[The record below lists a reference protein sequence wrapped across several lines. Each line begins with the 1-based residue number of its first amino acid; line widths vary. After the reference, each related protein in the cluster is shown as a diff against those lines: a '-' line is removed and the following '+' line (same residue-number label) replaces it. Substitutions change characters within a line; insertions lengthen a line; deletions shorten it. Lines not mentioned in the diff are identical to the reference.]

1 MKDEVFEKAVEI
13 KRSIFDIEQKIM
25 FDRGYIKD
33 LKEYL
38 ENNPTIQINGVVFDS
53 KKVLSIMPED
63 NYDELIIRLKK
74 EFSKL

>member
-1 MKDEVFEKAVEI
+1 
-13 KRSIFDIEQKIM
+13 M
-25 FDRGYIKD
+25 FDRGYMKD

-38 ENNPTIQINGVVFDS
+38 ENTPTIQINGVIFDS

-63 NYDELIIRLKK
+63 NYDELIIKLKK

>member
-13 KRSIFDIEQKIM
+13 KRSIFDIEKKIM

-38 ENNPTIQINGVVFDS
+38 ENNHLTTIDIKIIPKNKPIT
-53 KKVLSIMPED
+53 KKKSNKKLSAT
-63 NYDELIIRLKK
+63 
-74 EFSKL
+74 

>member
-1 MKDEVFEKAVEI
+1 MKEEVFEKAVEI
-13 KRSIFDIEQKIM
+13 KRAIFDVEQRIM
-25 FDRGYIKD
+25 FDRGYMKD

-38 ENNPTIQINGVVFDS
+38 ENTPTIQINGVIFDS

-63 NYDELIIRLKK
+63 NYDELIIKLKK

>member
-1 MKDEVFEKAVEI
+1 MKEEVFEKAVEI
-13 KRSIFDIEQKIM
+13 KRAIFDVEQRIE
-25 FDRGYIKD
+25 FGRGYMKD

-38 ENNPTIQINGVVFDS
+38 ENSPTIQINGVVFDS

-63 NYDELIIRLKK
+63 NYDELIIKLKK

>member
-1 MKDEVFEKAVEI
+1 MKEEVFEKAAKI
-13 KRSIFDIEQKIM
+13 KRAIFDAEQRIM
-25 FDRGYIKD
+25 FDRGYMKD

-38 ENNPTIQINGVVFDS
+38 ENSPTIQINGVVFDS

-63 NYDELIIRLKK
+63 NYDELIIKLKK

>member
-1 MKDEVFEKAVEI
+1 MKEEVFEKAVEI
-13 KRSIFDIEQKIM
+13 KRAIFDVEQRIM
-25 FDRGYIKD
+25 FDRGYMKD

-38 ENNPTIQINGVVFDS
+38 ENSPTIQINGVVFDS

-63 NYDELIIRLKK
+63 NYDELIIKLKK